1 MTREADP
8 RPPSGPARPGAAPAP
23 PAVTGRGPARHRRTA
38 AVLAAGLALT
48 AAGCDIA
55 PAPYDDGRVRVVT
68 TTGIL
73 ADLAAEVGGDFVEV
87 HALVPD
93 GADPHSHEPTL
104 RDVREIVYADLAFT
118 NYMLLEE
125 QSLVRAIDANLP
137 AGVPNVSLAESAGK
151 YAAEIIPLVE
161 NVNLDT
167 IWLGLRVRGTGAGYG
182 ADRTSEVRLKATGVE
197 GPGELIGY
205 VTETFGAPTVF
216 FDSSDGF
223 DAGNG
228 YRDDTA
234 TLPPDAHT
242 HMSWAFTEPG
252 VYRLDLSAELA
263 VSGQSRPVELA
274 GGTVT
279 FAVGVNAHTVF
290 PESAGATVLDSG
302 HADITV
308 DLGEDPGSEPALHLY
323 ADPHGGGDA
332 TQEVYDP
339 ARTVVEVPNK
349 ALTDIPGDPRFR
361 FLGRGGDSIHQ
372 LPQAVLGRHVHGEI
386 DPHLWQNVRNAMAY
400 VKIMRD
406 ELMAADPANAAHYRA
421 NAARYLG
428 ELDEL
433 DAYVADTLAR
443 IPASRR
449 HLVTT
454 HDAFGY
460 LAAAYGLS
468 VAGFV
473 TPNPGSEPSMAD
485 RRKLTE
491 TIANLGIPAVFLEP
505 NLAARSSTLT
515 QVAREQ
521 DVEVC
526 PIHGDALGPGN
537 DSYLDMMR
545 ANADSLYA
553 CLG

>member
-1 MTREADP
+1 M
-8 RPPSGPARPGAAPAP
+8 
-23 PAVTGRGPARHRRTA
+23 
-38 AVLAAGLALT
+38 LT
-48 AAGCDIA
+48 AAGCDIE
-55 PAPYDDGRVRVVT
+55 PTPYDDGRVRVVT

-73 ADLAAEVGGDFVEV
+73 ADLAAEVGGDLVEV

-137 AGVPNVSLAESAGK
+137 PGVPNVSLAESAGK

-182 ADRTSEVRLKATGVE
+182 ADRSSEVRLKATGME
-197 GPGELIGY
+197 GPGDLIGY
-205 VTETFGAPTVF
+205 VTETFGEPTVF

-252 VYRLDLSAELA
+252 IYRLDLSAELA
-263 VSGQSRPVELA
+263 VSEQSRPVGLA
-274 GGTVT
+274 STTVT
-279 FAVGVNAHTVF
+279 FAVGVDAHSVF

-308 DLGEDPGSEPALHLY
+308 DLAEDPGAEHGGAEPALYLY
-323 ADPHGGGDA
+323 ADPSGGGDA
-332 TQEVYDP
+332 TQEVHEP

-361 FLGRGGDSIHQ
+361 FLGRGGDTIHQ

-406 ELMAADPANAAHYRA
+406 ELMAADPSNAARYRA

-433 DAYVADTLAR
+433 DAYVADTLGR
-443 IPASRR
+443 IPESRR

-473 TPNPGSEPSMAD
+473 TPNPATEPSMAD

-521 DVEVC
+521 GVEVC
-526 PIHGDALGPGN
+526 PIHSDALGPGN

-545 ANADSLYA
+545 ANADSLLA